1 LFSRPTP
8 TPAYQGGL
16 SFCANAGEASPS
28 DTTTSKGAIA
38 EDFMARDYNRRVSCH
53 NAHVSSG
60 APESDH
66 QADLALA
73 AACAAG
79 DEAAWERFVREFR
92 PGLYRSADAIDPTGG
107 ARDLADAL
115 FAELFGMRERDG
127 VRQSLFKYYQGR
139 SSLATWL
146 RAVLAQRHVDRIRA
160 TRRLVPLPDDDAPP
174 QGRAVRVTP
183 SSAPDPDESG
193 CRSAVRLT
201 LADAISR
208 LDARDRLRLGCYY
221 VQDLTLSAIGKM
233 FGEHEATA
241 SRHLTRIRR
250 ELRATVE
257 VLMRETHGFAAPA
270 LADCLRTVMNDAG
283 DLDLGAMLART
294 PARIV
299 QNERDPQ

>member
-1 LFSRPTP
+1 
-8 TPAYQGGL
+8 
-16 SFCANAGEASPS
+16 
-28 DTTTSKGAIA
+28 
-38 EDFMARDYNRRVSCH
+38 MARDYNRRVSRH
-53 NAHVSSG
+53 NTHVSSG

-115 FAELFGMRERDG
+115 FGELFGVRERDG
-127 VRQSLFKYYQGR
+127 QRQSLFKYFQGR

-146 RAVLAQRHVDRIRA
+146 RAVLAQRYVDRIRA
-160 TRRLVPLPDDDAPP
+160 NRRLVPLPDDDGPP
-174 QGRAVRVTP
+174 EGRAIRLTP
-183 SSAPDPDESG
+183 PGAPDPDESG
-193 CRSAVRLT
+193 CRSAVRSALSE
-201 LADAISR
+201 AIAR
-208 LDARDRLRLGCYY
+208 LEPRDRLRLGCYY

-250 ELRATVE
+250 ELRAAVE
-257 VLMRETHGFAAPA
+257 LAMHDTHGFTQPA
-270 LADCLRTVMNDAG
+270 LTDCLRNVMDDAG
-283 DLDLGAMLART
+283 DLDLGGMLART

-299 QNERDPQ
+299 QNERDPSDH